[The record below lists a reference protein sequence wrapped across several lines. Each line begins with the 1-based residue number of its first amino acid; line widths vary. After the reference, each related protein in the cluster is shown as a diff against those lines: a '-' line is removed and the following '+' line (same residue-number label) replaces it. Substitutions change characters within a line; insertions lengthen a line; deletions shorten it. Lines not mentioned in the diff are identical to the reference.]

1 MQTGSRMTTTSSS
14 GYGAS
19 SDRND
24 LTGVK
29 FAKLRYFW
37 EETSSSSGHDA
48 VNSTH
53 SYKNVTHT
61 TIDTLNS
68 TSEKVVIKLYR
79 KKELKCI

>member
-1 MQTGSRMTTTSSS
+1 MTNTCSSN
-14 GYGAS
+14 YGES
-19 SDRND
+19 CDRND
-24 LTGVK
+24 LTEVK

-53 SYKNVTHT
+53 THMNVTHT
-61 TIDTLNS
+61 TIHTLNN

-79 KKELKCI
+79 KTKN

>member
-1 MQTGSRMTTTSSS
+1 MQKSSRITTNTSS

-37 EETSSSSGHDA
+37 EETSSSSGNGNA
-48 VNSTH
+48 VNSIH
-53 SYKNVTHT
+53 SYRTVTQT

-68 TSEKVVIKLYR
+68 TSEKVVIKLYT
-79 KKELKCI
+79 KKKN

>member
-1 MQTGSRMTTTSSS
+1 MQKSSRMTTNTSS

-37 EETSSSSGHDA
+37 EETSSSSGDGNA
-48 VNSTH
+48 VNSIH
-53 SYKNVTHT
+53 RNVTHT

-68 TSEKVVIKLYR
+68 TSEKVVIKLYT

>member
-1 MQTGSRMTTTSSS
+1 MQKTSRMTTASSS

-24 LTGVK
+24 LPGVK

-53 SYKNVTHT
+53 TYMNVTHT
-61 TIDTLNS
+61 TIHTLNN

-79 KKELKCI
+79 KTKN

>member
-1 MQTGSRMTTTSSS
+1 MQKSSRMTTTTSS

-37 EETSSSSGHDA
+37 EETSGQDA

-53 SYKNVTHT
+53 SYRNVTHT